1 MTSGYS
7 RLSIAAHWIA
17 FIAIAALFISHEGE
31 RGSAMYAFHVGGG
44 AILGIFILW
53 RALRRPLRGFT
64 AKPDQSALLNLV
76 SMLVIW
82 ALILDMVVVIVSGYL
97 VPWSGGRAIDIYGLV
112 SLPSPIT
119 GSPGLHETFEE
130 IHEIAGQAIIPLVA
144 LHVLG
149 ALKHVVMDR
158 DGIMLR
164 MMRPVRGGR

>member
-7 RLSIAAHWIA
+7 RMSIAAHWLA
-17 FIAIAALFISHEGE
+17 FLAIVALFVTHEGE
-31 RGSAMYAFHVGGG
+31 RGSAMQAFHIGGG

-64 AKPDQSALLNLV
+64 AKPDQNAFLNLV

-82 ALILDMVVVIVSGYL
+82 GLILDMVVVIVSGYMA
-97 VPWSGGRAIDIYGLV
+97 PWSGGRAIDIYGLV
-112 SLPSPIT
+112 SLPSPIA
-119 GSPGLHETFEE
+119 GSPQLHEAFEE

-158 DGIMLR
+158 DGIMMR
-164 MMRPVRGGR
+164 MLRPVAGGR